1 MSRILYIDCVSGI
14 SGDMT
19 IGAFLDLGVSP
30 EYLKKELA
38 KLPVHGY
45 ELAVKPKS
53 MGGIRGTDFDVVLH
67 QDMEEHSHHHNDHG
81 HSHSHGTNHDQPDH
95 HDHHDDHHHSHHDS
109 APHTHHSHHDSAPH
123 AHHSHTEAEHSTWGQ
138 IKAIIEESTLK
149 DEVKQLALRIFER
162 VAEAEAKVH
171 GVALEDV
178 HFHEVGAVDSIV
190 DIVGAAICF
199 NYVKPD
205 KVIFSPLNT
214 GSGTVRCS
222 HGILPVPAPATS
234 EILAKARAKVY
245 SNGTMGELVTPTGA
259 AIAVELADAFGI
271 LPAMQIEK
279 TGYGTGKKD
288 FGIPNVLR
296 MILGSDDTSSGKEEV
311 MVLEANIDDMSGEVA
326 GYTLD
331 RLMAG
336 GALDVYYTP
345 IYMKK
350 NRPAV
355 KLSVLCTH
363 ELVKKLE
370 RIILT
375 ETTTIGIRKYAT
387 QRTVMKREV
396 LTVKLPY
403 GEVLV
408 KVCEYEGIK
417 KASPEYES
425 VKELAQQTGLPLIT
439 IYKDIYST
447 TDLF

>member
-1 MSRILYIDCVSGI
+1 MSKVLYMDCVSGI

-19 IGAFLDLGVSP
+19 IGAFLDLGVDP
-30 EYLKKELA
+30 EYLKKELS
-38 KLPVHGY
+38 KLHIHGY
-45 ELAVKPKS
+45 KLAVNRKN
-53 MGGIRGTDFDVVLH
+53 MGGIMGTDFDVVL
-67 QDMEEHSHHHNDHG
+67 QDNGEHSHDHNHGHNHDHD
-81 HSHSHGTNHDQPDH
+81 HSHSHNHD
-95 HDHHDDHHHSHHDS
+95 HDHDHRHEQNQDHPHH
-109 APHTHHSHHDSAPH
+109 
-123 AHHSHTEAEHSTWGQ
+123 EHSTWGQ
-138 IKAIIEESTLK
+138 IKALIEESSLK
-149 DEVKQLALRIFER
+149 DEVKSLAVRIFQR

-199 NYVKPD
+199 EAIKPD
-205 KVIFSPLNT
+205 KVIISPLNT

-234 EILAKARAKVY
+234 EILAKRKARIY
-245 SNGTMGELVTPTGA
+245 SNGIMGELVTPTGA
-259 AIAVELADAFGI
+259 AIAVELANEFGS
-271 LPAMQIEK
+271 LPAMQIDK

-296 MILGSDDTSSGKEEV
+296 MILGSDETPSGREEV

-331 RLMAG
+331 RLLAG

-355 KLSVLCTH
+355 KLSVLCTD
-363 ELVKKLE
+363 EQVKTLE

-387 QRTVMKREV
+387 QRTVMKRET
-396 LTVKLPY
+396 LKVKLPY

-425 VKELAQQTGLPLIT
+425 VKELAQQTGRSLIT
-439 IYKDIYST
+439 IYRDVYST